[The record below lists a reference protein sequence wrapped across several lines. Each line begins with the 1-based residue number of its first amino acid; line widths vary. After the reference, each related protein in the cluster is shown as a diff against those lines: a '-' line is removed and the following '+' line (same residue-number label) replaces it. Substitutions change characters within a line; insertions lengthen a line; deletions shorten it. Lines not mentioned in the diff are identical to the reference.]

1 MKLVERV
8 TVHCTHCQ
16 APIIKRVTDVEKSKT
31 GRFFCSPDC
40 LRIVGA
46 KPRRRANKVCEQ
58 CATIFYPTASA
69 QQRYC
74 SSKCVQD
81 SQRHSD
87 AGKLC
92 PICSKPI
99 VVKSRQRKFCSRE
112 CYQKNRWSGSNVLW
126 DRVYNGRPA
135 IIDGGGYVRIFL
147 PEHPKAFK
155 NGQYLEHRHVVEKA
169 LGRYLEAD
177 EHVHHIN
184 HVRTDN
190 RLENLVLMSQSEHA
204 RITGYENGVAL
215 TEAINARQKLQEA
228 LEKLDLYE
236 KKFGI
241 IE

>member
-1 MKLVERV
+1 M
-8 TVHCTHCQ
+8 
-16 APIIKRVTDVEKSKT
+16 
-31 GRFFCSPDC
+31 
-40 LRIVGA
+40 
-46 KPRRRANKVCEQ
+46 
-58 CATIFYPTASA
+58 
-69 QQRYC
+69 
-74 SSKCVQD
+74 
-81 SQRHSD
+81 
-87 AGKLC
+87 
-92 PICSKPI
+92 
-99 VVKSRQRKFCSRE
+99 
-112 CYQKNRWSGSNVLW
+112 
-126 DRVYNGRPA
+126 
-135 IIDGGGYVRIFL
+135 

-155 NGQYLEHRHVVEKA
+155 NGQYLEHRHIVEKA

-215 TEAINARQKLQEA
+215 TEAINARQKLHEA